1 MTDGRVVRRWPLP
14 LAACGAATALL
25 IGACGNSGGLSGRT
39 TATSSRTEDTA
50 SVEAGITDQLST
62 AQAKVTGVKCPA
74 EVAAA
79 VGTSFTCSVTWSNGA
94 SGKVEVTKTR
104 INHYTY
110 EPVTGT
116 VQVPGATVE
125 QSLEQELAA
134 QGAPDAAVNCP
145 DTIIVKLD
153 TTVTCD
159 LGSAGGHA
167 SGTVTYTF
175 SSTDGTVDP
184 SSVQT
189 G

>member
-1 MTDGRVVRRWPLP
+1 MTLGHVVRHWSVP

-50 SVEAGITDQLST
+50 SVETGITDQLST
-62 AQAKVTGVKCPA
+62 AEAKVTGVKCPA

-94 SGKVEVTKTR
+94 SGKVKVTKTR
-104 INHYTY
+104 VNHYTY
-110 EPVTGT
+110 EPVTGS
-116 VQVPGATVE
+116 VQVPGSAVERSVEEQLTQQGVAEAT
-125 QSLEQELAA
+125 
-134 QGAPDAAVNCP
+134 VNCP

-159 LGSAGGHA
+159 LSGPGVQ
-167 SGTVTYTF
+167 GTVTFSF
-175 SSTDGTVDP
+175 SSASGTVDP
-184 SSVQT
+184 SSVQAA
-189 G
+189 